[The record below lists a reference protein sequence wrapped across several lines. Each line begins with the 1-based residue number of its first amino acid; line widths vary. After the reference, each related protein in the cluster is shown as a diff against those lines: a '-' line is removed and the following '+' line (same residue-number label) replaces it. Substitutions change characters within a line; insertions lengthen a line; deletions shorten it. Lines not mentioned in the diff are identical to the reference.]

1 MFEACWDGRLH
12 VCVCGGGG
20 GVKLHAGMP
29 VIMITT
35 IDLKLIFQRVTVDT
49 NLV

>member
-1 MFEACWDGRLH
+1 M
-12 VCVCGGGG
+12 CVWGGGG
-20 GVKLHAGMP
+20 GGGRLHAGMP

-35 IDLKLIFQRVTVDT
+35 IDLKLIFQRVAVDT